1 MQSFVQDCRQPQVRT
16 EVPQVLAAHA
26 ELTAPPAVTTHTW
39 PAAHV
44 MEEAGLAQVTVA
56 HGPLV
61 TFHRDM
67 ALLPETQDAT
77 VRPAP
82 AQSS

>member
-1 MQSFVQDCRQPQVRT
+1 MQSVVQDCRQPQVRA
-16 EVPQVLAAHA
+16 EVPQVLLAHR

-44 MEEAGLAQVTVA
+44 SWEGLAQATVA
-56 HGPLV
+56 HAALV
-61 TFHRDM
+61 TFQRGI
-67 ALLPETQDAT
+67 ALLPETQVAT